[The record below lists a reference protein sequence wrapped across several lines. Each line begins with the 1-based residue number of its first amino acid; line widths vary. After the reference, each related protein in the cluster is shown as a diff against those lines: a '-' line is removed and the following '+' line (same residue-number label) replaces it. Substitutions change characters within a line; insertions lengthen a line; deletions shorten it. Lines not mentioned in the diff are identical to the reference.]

1 MANAP
6 RSEAR
11 NVEFQEVVRTE
22 HDQSTVHLDLDN
34 LKKVMLK
41 VTADLGMAGMLVRD
55 IIQLKEGSIV
65 ALNKMAGEMTDVYV
79 NGLPLAKGEVVV
91 IGDTLHVRISEIL
104 GAAELLEERLSE
116 QAKE

>member
-6 RSEAR
+6 HSQAR
-11 NVEFQEVVRTE
+11 DVEFKEVVRTE
-22 HDQSTVHLDLDN
+22 EDRAAPHLDLDD
-34 LKKVMLK
+34 LKKVMLR

-65 ALNKMAGEMTDVYV
+65 ALNKMAGEMTDLYV

-91 IGDTLHVRISEIL
+91 IGDTLHVRISEII
-104 GAAELLEERLSE
+104 GAAELLEERLNE
-116 QAKE
+116 RNE